1 MTPVLISKQ
10 SSAYDKYSRKHQLPD
25 RAVDIMNEWFD
36 DHINN
41 PYPTME
47 QKEKLARLGRITVK
61 QVTAWF
67 SNRRNRSQNTKPKR
81 MKRDFE
87 KEITNIFTQL
97 ESNDQN
103 EKEHLI
109 QKLKHVYF

>member
-1 MTPVLISKQ
+1 
-10 SSAYDKYSRKHQLPD
+10 
-25 RAVDIMNEWFD
+25 MNEWFD

-41 PYPTME
+41 PYPTIE
-47 QKEKLARLGRITVK
+47 DKEKLAHLGGISVK

-87 KEITNIFTQL
+87 KEITNIFNQI
-97 ESNDQN
+97 ESNSHESD
-103 EKEHLI
+103 KLDLLH
-109 QKLKHVYF
+109 KLKTVYF

>member
-1 MTPVLISKQ
+1 
-10 SSAYDKYSRKHQLPD
+10 
-25 RAVDIMNEWFD
+25 MNEWFD

-41 PYPTME
+41 PYPTIDD
-47 QKEKLARLGRITVK
+47 KEKLARLGGVSVK

-87 KEITNIFTQL
+87 KEITNIFNQL
-97 ESNDQN
+97 GSNGQEC
-103 EKEHLI
+103 EKQDLL
-109 QKLKHVYF
+109 QKLKTVYF